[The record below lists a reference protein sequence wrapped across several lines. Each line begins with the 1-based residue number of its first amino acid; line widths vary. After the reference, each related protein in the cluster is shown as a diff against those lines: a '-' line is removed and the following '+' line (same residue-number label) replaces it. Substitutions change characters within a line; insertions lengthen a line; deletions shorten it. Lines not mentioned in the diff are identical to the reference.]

1 MVEEYPKITF
11 DYDAQSM
18 LLSGKEVDLHPSR
31 EDVEND
37 IHGLLSLF
45 EKYNSFVGTDPG
57 KQKDIY
63 YKLLNAMFASPFFA
77 RLRCETT
84 LIDKGTTSLPLYL
97 LISSSHASTGKTFF
111 VKAILKMMTG

>member
-1 MVEEYPKITF
+1 
-11 DYDAQSM
+11 M

-45 EKYNSFVGTDPG
+45 EKYNFFVGTDLG

-77 RLRCETT
+77 RLRCEAT